1 MSIATE
7 STVAVR
13 PRRRH
18 RLGFGPTFGYGVLGG
33 IAFFVAAGLVFA
45 ELATPTGLYG
55 VTQFDDS
62 VYFASARHLVAGALP
77 YRDFTM
83 IQPPGITVLL
93 APIGLLSDLV
103 GDRSGIALARIL
115 TGLVAGANAAG
126 VVFLLRRYGVIAA
139 AIGGAAIAIYPTA
152 YLADHTLMLEPFLVL
167 FCLIGTALA
176 FPSGRHA
183 SSWRLVLAGIAF
195 GVAGSVKIWAI
206 MPILAVALVLA
217 FRDWRAPLRLLA
229 GCAIGAVAVC
239 GVFFVAAPH
248 AFIHDV
254 ITSQIGRATKHPTPI
269 QLRLFAID
277 GLADLSKSIVETSSR
292 ALVVIVTSL
301 IAVVLLVGSVI
312 PTLLKKGS
320 EFESF
325 VLCAIALCVAA
336 LFIPPQFFSH
346 YAYFTTP
353 FIALGLGI
361 AAGRGVRVVQGL
373 LGSFSSAA
381 RTQVSAGL
389 AGAVLLVAGVASG
402 FVVASETRYQTTAM
416 HLFGD
421 PGARVRALIP
431 KGACVVADAEP
442 LLVSGDRVVASS
454 SACPIV
460 IDTTGTWI
468 SYDPLHPPV
477 RSGRGIKD
485 PKLVAYWAN
494 VLRRTDYLIVSSGKS
509 FRIPW
514 TPALRSELAERFVA
528 LPGVAPLIYK
538 AKNAPN

>member
-1 MSIATE
+1 MSIETE
-7 STVAVR
+7 SAVAVP

-18 RLGFGPTFGYGVLGG
+18 RLGFGSTFGYAVLAA
-33 IAFFVAAGLVFA
+33 IVFMIAAGLVFA

-62 VYFASARHLVAGALP
+62 VYFASARHLVSGALP
-77 YRDFTM
+77 YRDYTM

-93 APIGLLSDLV
+93 APIGFLSDLI
-103 GDRSGIALARIL
+103 GDRNGMALARIL

-152 YLADHTLMLEPFLVL
+152 YLADHTLMLEPYLVL
-167 FCLIGTALA
+167 CCLIGAGLA
-176 FPSGRHA
+176 FPSGRDA
-183 SSWRLVLAGIAF
+183 SSWRLGAAGVAF
-195 GVAGSVKIWAI
+195 GIAGSVKIWAI
-206 MPILAVALVLA
+206 LPILAVALVLGI
-217 FRDWRAPLRLLA
+217 RDWRAALRFVA
-229 GCAIGAVAVC
+229 GCAIGAVAIC

-292 ALVVIVTSL
+292 ALVVVVTSVIAL
-301 IAVVLLVGSVI
+301 ILLIGSVI
-312 PTLLKKGS
+312 PTVFKKGS
-320 EFESF
+320 DFESF
-325 VLCAIALCVAA
+325 VLCAIALSVAA
-336 LFIPPQFFSH
+336 MFIPPQFFSH

-361 AAGRGVRVVQGL
+361 AAGRGTRVVHGI
-373 LGSFSSAA
+373 LGSFSAAA
-381 RTQVSAGL
+381 RTQLSAGL
-389 AGAVLLVAGVASG
+389 AGAVLLVAAVASG
-402 FVVASETRYQTTAM
+402 FVVSSETRYQTTAM

-431 KGACVVADAEP
+431 KHACVVADAEP

-454 SACPIV
+454 ARCPIV

-468 SYDPLHPPV
+468 SYDSLHPPV

-494 VLRRTDYLIVSSGKS
+494 VLRHVDYLIVSSGKS

-514 TPALRSELAERFVA
+514 TPALRSELAQRFVA
-528 LPGVAPLIYK
+528 LPGDAPLIYK
-538 AKNAPN
+538 AKNAQS